1 MTNTKHRAASL
12 RQQSY
17 LFIISYFSFGFTSAY
32 NSILFCCCL
41 RRNVKPCRHT
51 HDLSWLC
58 IVRERAW
65 SPDGRIPAVY
75 DQRYKCHNLRDG
87 GRIPLAIMLTTPRL
101 LQRQQQA
108 YKLRDAISD
117 LPHLHST
124 SPLGRFPSVYRHP
137 VWYGK
142 TRMAWLPDGEKISKI
157 SLFVLHN
164 ARTWQTHTQ
173 TPHDGIGRAYASHR
187 ASKIMVIVNSYRM
200 VNSLNR
206 WFYLLVRHVN
216 CS

>member
-1 MTNTKHRAASL
+1 M
-12 RQQSY
+12 
-17 LFIISYFSFGFTSAY
+17 F
-32 NSILFCCCL
+32 
-41 RRNVKPCRHT
+41 
-51 HDLSWLC
+51 
-58 IVRERAW
+58 
-65 SPDGRIPAVY
+65 
-75 DQRYKCHNLRDG
+75 
-87 GRIPLAIMLTTPRL
+87 TTPRL

-216 CS
+216 TLFIIPPLKSCTFYLAEDWRLLRRVLFEQSGIWPLCILYIEHLSQQRFVISHGVNMVAVLPRDAC